1 MEWWCPIRLVMAC
14 DWWDDVVST
23 CCSTKGGELKTC
35 YHVPV
40 VVGACCL
47 LSSVVIRSLRSTTP
61 HPTSFNN
68 HRCCWQAAQANIPIL
83 VGPGFAW
90 PRIEFG
96 QMKEVAS
103 KNDPGDYY
111 GIKFP
116 YTKDFWDLFF
126 VETLA
131 GWLPKIAG
139 SRFPRNPAIL
149 MA

>member
-1 MEWWCPIRLVMAC
+1 
-14 DWWDDVVST
+14 
-23 CCSTKGGELKTC
+23 
-35 YHVPV
+35 
-40 VVGACCL
+40 
-47 LSSVVIRSLRSTTP
+47 
-61 HPTSFNN
+61 
-68 HRCCWQAAQANIPIL
+68 
-83 VGPGFAW
+83 
-90 PRIEFG
+90 
-96 QMKEVAS
+96 MKEVAS